1 MPRAARRDRGWRRDE
16 TISCLHEKRC
26 VAAGTVDDAEWLSH
40 AVGCVFRWG
49 RLPIG
54 EIDHIWAC
62 APPCGIVWLPD
73 GVGQWQ
79 GGVGG
84 FFVCVGSLFRSLVYE
99 YVHYLFQNLGV
110 SLELV
115 RNTRRRRPCVCQEWY
130 ESRISF

>member
-1 MPRAARRDRGWRRDE
+1 MFGPA
-16 TISCLHEKRC
+16 L
-26 VAAGTVDDAEWLSH
+26 
-40 AVGCVFRWG
+40 
-49 RLPIG
+49 
-54 EIDHIWAC
+54 
-62 APPCGIVWLPD
+62 PPCGIVWLPD